1 MENIAIVTIF
11 VYFIFSLLYF
21 IIKYFKF
28 DIKNEEDQP
37 FKWNIAFILFSFC
50 IIYLQ
55 NIYYSSIN
63 IENGER
69 CIINNNYVLLA
80 TFIPILLIL
89 FPIILLVELFK
100 WNNIFG
106 NTIGSS
112 LLENIKFEGNQH
124 HDMFYKNPNLYLQTL
139 SMNDIIHKV
148 ELEKIISSF
157 VGHTV
162 NVSNENHKIII
173 QQHKTRKLIGNFIWF
188 TLTGIVASLVSLNT
202 VLLQDCAI

>member
-21 IIKYFKF
+21 IIKYFNF
-28 DIKNEEDQP
+28 DIKNEGEAP
-37 FKWNIAFILFSFC
+37 FKWNIAFILFSFF

-55 NIYYSSIN
+55 NVYYSSIN
-63 IENGER
+63 IETGET
-69 CIINNNYVLLA
+69 CVINNNYVLLS

-89 FPIILLVELFK
+89 FPIILLVEVFK

-106 NTIGSS
+106 NTIGASI
-112 LLENIKFEGNQH
+112 LENIKFETYHQ
-124 HDMFYKNPNLYLQTL
+124 DMFYKNPNLYLQTL
-139 SMNDIIHKV
+139 SIDDIIHKDK
-148 ELEKIISSF
+148 LEEILSSF
-157 VGHTV
+157 VGHKV
-162 NVSNENHKIII
+162 NVTNENHKIII

>member
-21 IIKYFKF
+21 IIKYFKI
-28 DIKNEEDQP
+28 DIKNEGETS
-37 FKWNIAFILFSFC
+37 FKWNIAFILFSFF

-63 IENGER
+63 IETGET
-69 CIINNNYVLLA
+69 CVINNNYVLLS

-89 FPIILLVELFK
+89 FPIILLVEVFK

-106 NTIGSS
+106 NTIGASI
-112 LLENIKFEGNQH
+112 LENIKFETYNQ
-124 HDMFYKNPNLYLQTL
+124 DIFYKNPNLYLQTL
-139 SMNDIIHKV
+139 SMDDIIHKDR
-148 ELEKIISSF
+148 LEQILSSF
-157 VGHTV
+157 VGHKV
-162 NVSNENHKIII
+162 NVTNENHKIII

>member
-1 MENIAIVTIF
+1 MENIDIVTIF

-21 IIKYFKF
+21 IIKYFKI
-28 DIKNEEDQP
+28 DIKNEGETS
-37 FKWNIAFILFSFC
+37 FKWNIAFILFSFF

-63 IENGER
+63 IETGET
-69 CIINNNYVLLA
+69 CVINNNYVLLS

-89 FPIILLVELFK
+89 FPIILLVEVFK

-106 NTIGSS
+106 NTIGASI
-112 LLENIKFEGNQH
+112 LENIKFETYNQ
-124 HDMFYKNPNLYLQTL
+124 DIFYKNPNLYLQTL
-139 SMNDIIHKV
+139 SMDDIIHKDR
-148 ELEKIISSF
+148 LEQILSSF
-157 VGHTV
+157 VGHKV
-162 NVSNENHKIII
+162 NVTNENHKIII

>member
-28 DIKNEEDQP
+28 DIKNEGETP
-37 FKWNIAFILFSFC
+37 FKWNIAFILFSFF

-63 IENGER
+63 IETGET
-69 CIINNNYVLLA
+69 CVINNNYVLLS

-89 FPIILLVELFK
+89 FPIILLVEVFK

-106 NTIGSS
+106 NTIGASI
-112 LLENIKFEGNQH
+112 LENIKFETYHQ
-124 HDMFYKNPNLYLQTL
+124 DMFYKNPNLYLQTL
-139 SMNDIIHKV
+139 SIDDIIHKDK
-148 ELEKIISSF
+148 LEEILSSF
-157 VGHTV
+157 VGHKV
-162 NVSNENHKIII
+162 NVTNENHKIII